1 MTESRNSQPEKAG
14 PLHGR
19 RILVTR
25 AADQAPALSDALAA
39 RGAEPVVIP
48 TIQIV
53 APASFAELDQAIAGL
68 DATDYLVLTSVNAVD
83 FFCRRL
89 SALGA
94 DSATLDGVQIV
105 AVGPKSAAA
114 LSAHGLRADLVPDD
128 YRAEGVVALLKE
140 RVSGKRV
147 LYPRAALARE
157 LIPDELS
164 KAGAVVVA
172 PTSYASTRP
181 PDAPEKLGRALDEG
195 LDLLTFTA
203 SSTVD
208 NFTTLLD
215 KDDLNRARQ
224 VPVASIGPLTTATA
238 KRHGFNVVVEP
249 DASTLEEMITAI
261 EEYFSGTRHAARGT
275 RKKP

>member
-1 MTESRNSQPEKAG
+1 MTEPGNSRTQRAG
-14 PLHGR
+14 SLHGR

-48 TIQIV
+48 TIRIV
-53 APASFAELDQAIAGL
+53 APASYAELDRAIAAL
-68 DATDYLVLTSVNAVD
+68 DATDYLVLTSVNAVQ
-83 FFCRRL
+83 FFFNRL
-89 SALGA
+89 AALGVDTA
-94 DSATLDGVQIV
+94 QLAGIKIV

-128 YRAEGVVALLKE
+128 YRAEGVVALLRE
-140 RVSGKRV
+140 QVSGKRV

-157 LIPDELS
+157 LIPAELA
-164 KAGAVVVA
+164 KAGAAVVA
-172 PTSYASTRP
+172 PTTYDSILP
-181 PDAPEKLGRALDEG
+181 DDAPAELGRALAEG

-208 NFTTLLD
+208 NFTALLD
-215 KDDLNRARQ
+215 AEHLERARQ

-238 KRHGFNVVVEP
+238 KRHGFKVVVEP
-249 DASTLEEMITAI
+249 DASTLDEMVKAI
-261 EEYFSGTRHAARGT
+261 EKYFSGIRDAGCGT